1 MVKGHTALRKARG
14 LHNRSVVQLIAMLVE
29 NETGTLVR
37 RLIMVFAIV
46 VLAIPA
52 RAALWY
58 VDSSVS
64 ISGNG
69 TTWTTAWKNISNIS
83 GVSAGDTVYISGG
96 PSGSSQ
102 TYNLSVWS
110 PPAGT
115 SGSPITFQ
123 IGQDSLHNGTAYF
136 SGGGSSSAFLNAAN
150 YVTISGN
157 AGDGQMHFA
166 FTNMGYVCLLTSSSG
181 LTLSYINMGSL
192 PCGNSTTAG
201 VVDIQASVGF
211 DMDNCYCVDSNP
223 NSDHFSYNRCFGN
236 ARAYDQQ
243 FFHNNTIFVPC
254 NTSGTPGADGLQW
267 IGYGYSIYSN
277 NIISY
282 PTSYGGSQHPD
293 GWQTTGGDAYA
304 KIYDNIFVD
313 FEDSCCYGGIDYG
326 PISFCLIYNNI
337 GAYTTGGG
345 PQEGMFFGYDAAV
358 SYTCT
363 NNVIANNILV
373 DSAQGFAMNDA
384 QSSGTPN
391 FTGCIM
397 ANNIAL
403 NSGSINLQGDSQ
415 ALAIDNISLTSAQAT
430 SNFVSYTFHG
440 GTNNNLHLLATAASL
455 IQRGTNLLSYFAYDR
470 DGNPRPASGAWDIGP
485 YVYGG
490 SNTNPVLSVQPSASL
505 NFGSILTNTT
515 SFLTNTV
522 QNSGGGTLTGAAT
535 LSSSGSSPFSIVSGT
550 AYSLGANQSTNL
562 IVLFSP
568 SAVGSFTNTIAFTVT
583 GGNGTTGTLSGAGVA
598 TYPAPQVSAV
608 SQSGSDV
615 DSNTSGLQVFEGYNE
630 SYSGSASDPSGLS
643 LSWQWIYTI
652 NGGSENVLQS
662 GTGTVAT
669 VSYTYPASSAGSTYV
684 WKLRVSNGYS
694 TSESDLTVGVEA
706 PPVVIGSLTFQP
718 SAGNIFAPF
727 VLSSGYV
734 SQSVTTGTNGG
745 QLIFFFQ
752 TTNSNIFAV
761 EALVDAPNTAANSFY
776 VNIDAPPTDPT
787 NIWDLT
793 LTTGLTN
800 EIVTWRGNGT
810 NDQMSIYPQQNF
822 SLNAG
827 LHQLI
832 IEGREAGTELGPIT
846 IVQLQP
852 APPPPFVMQ

>member
-1 MVKGHTALRKARG
+1 MKNSLSRAWFWGGRNFFVAFSPVGRNMKGTIPPKM
-14 LHNRSVVQLIAMLVE
+14 NCLV
-29 NETGTLVR
+29 LF
-37 RLIMVFAIV
+37 LFF
-46 VLAIPA
+46 VLFSAN
-52 RAALWY
+52 AATWY
-58 VDSSVS
+58 VDSSVAA
-64 ISGNG
+64 SGNG
-69 TTWTTAWKNISNIS
+69 TSWASAWKNFSNIS
-83 GVSAGDTVYISGG
+83 GVSAGDIVYISGG

-102 TYNLSVWS
+102 IYSLSTWS

-115 SGSPITFQ
+115 SGNPITFQ

-136 SGGGSSSAFLNAAN
+136 SGGGSSSAFLNAGN
-150 YVTISGN
+150 YVTISGD

-166 FTNMGYVCLLTSSSG
+166 FTNMGYVCSLSSSSG

-192 PCGNSTTAG
+192 STGGSTTAG
-201 VVDIQASVGF
+201 VLDIAASVGF

-236 ARAYDQQ
+236 ARAFDQQ

-293 GWQTTGGDAYA
+293 GWQTTGGDAYC
-304 KIYDNIFVD
+304 KIYANVILNFQ
-313 FEDSCCYGGIDYG
+313 DSCLYGGIDYG
-326 PISFCLIYNNI
+326 PISFFLIYNNI
-337 GAYTTGGG
+337 GAYTFGGG
-345 PQEGMFFGYDAAV
+345 PQEGMFIAYDAPV
-358 SYTCT
+358 SYTLT
-363 NNVIANNILV
+363 NCVIANNILV
-373 DSAQGFAMNDA
+373 DSAFAGGIADL
-384 QSSGTPN
+384 QSSGTPTFIN
-391 FTGCIM
+391 DIV
-397 ANNIAL
+397 ANNISL
-403 NSGSINLQGDSQ
+403 NSGAMGNDSRVAQ
-415 ALAIDNISLTSAQAT
+415 YGNVSVTSAQAAT
-430 SNFVSYTFHG
+430 DFVSYTHYG
-440 GTNNNLHLLATAASL
+440 GTNNNLHLLATALAL
-455 IQRGTNLLSYFAYDR
+455 RAMGTNLSSYFTVDK

-505 NFGSILTNTT
+505 SFGSVLTNTT
-515 SFLTNTV
+515 AYLTNAM
-522 QNSGGGTLTGAAT
+522 QNSGGGTVTGTAT
-535 LSSSGSSPFSIVSGT
+535 ISSSGSSPFSIISGT
-550 AYSLGANQSTNL
+550 AYSLGAGQNTNL

-568 SAVGSFTNTIAFTVT
+568 GAVGSFSNTITFTVT
-583 GGNGTTGTLSGAGVA
+583 GGTGTTGTLSGAGVA

-615 DSNTSGLQVFEGYNE
+615 DSNTSGLQVFAGYNE
-630 SYSGSASDPSGLS
+630 SYSGSASDPSGLP

-652 NGGSENVLQS
+652 NGGTSNVLQN

-706 PPVVIGSLTFQP
+706 PPVVTGSLTFQP

-793 LTTGLTN
+793 LTTGFTN

-822 SLNAG
+822 PLNAG